1 MSGTTKEAAIATV
14 LASLPEQ
21 ERDRMISLMKEAPHM
36 VARLIPGTK
45 APHKSS
51 MLRSVTRGSWGVR
64 LRTVCQGRKR
74 VTCARWI
81 AEYWFAV
88 AEARLSPKPA
98 AKRKGGGA

>member
-21 ERDRMISLMKEAPHM
+21 ERDRMIALMKEAPHM

-45 APHKSS
+45 APHKAT
-51 MLRSVTRGSWGVR
+51 MLRAVTRGVCGVR

-81 AEYWFAV
+81 AEYWFGV